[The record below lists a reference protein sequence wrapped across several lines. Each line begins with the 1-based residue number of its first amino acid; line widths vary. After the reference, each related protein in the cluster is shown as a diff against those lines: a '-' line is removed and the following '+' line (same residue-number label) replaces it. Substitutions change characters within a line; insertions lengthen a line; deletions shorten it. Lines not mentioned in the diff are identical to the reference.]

1 MKLVAIKVMM
11 RSFQGLEAATGV
23 VLWKKMFLKILQNSQ
38 ENTCVRV
45 RFLIKLQALLATLL
59 NRDSGTEA
67 FL

>member
-1 MKLVAIKVMM
+1 MKIVAIKVMM

-45 RFLIKLQALLATLL
+45 FFLIKLHTWALQ
-59 NRDSGTEA
+59 
-67 FL
+67 FY